1 MIRISLI
8 FSLMMVQI
16 ACGATQK
23 TTQIEERIPEEVALI
38 DSPPA
43 ETLPSEP
50 PPNEVSGSS
59 FLSPELDPSFQ
70 VLPSGKTL
78 SSIKVS
84 GNSLSLAKGTGDAFT
99 ASKKQSYLSLKAAT
113 LQQPEHKVRWAM
125 MDLDSGTVLAQSLS
139 AERRIFG
146 ASSSKIYVAGTLL
159 NQRQGALTSSQ
170 LQKMADM
177 LVVSSNSAW
186 TDLQQQIGGG
196 SSDKGRQL
204 NYEFTQ
210 SMGYPETRGFQGYL
224 GDMHGNELVAS
235 ETVQYLRDVYWGEF
249 PGAEYLWKVMY
260 TCRTGAS
267 RGRKY
272 IPKSIFVGGKTGT
285 YDGPT
290 ENPDTGGT
298 YQVKMRNHVITVNV
312 NGRQYG
318 IAVFANSGSDED
330 VALLVGGLLRE
341 YAGMKD

>member
-1 MIRISLI
+1 MIRFSLI

-23 TTQIEERIPEEVALI
+23 TSQMEEIISEEVAPI

-43 ETLPSEP
+43 EPLPSEM
-50 PPNEVSGSS
+50 PPNEATGSS
-59 FLSPELDPSFQ
+59 FLSPELDPNFQ
-70 VLPSGKTL
+70 KLPSGKSL
-78 SSIKVS
+78 SSISVS
-84 GNSLSLAKGTGDAFT
+84 GSALYLAKGTGEVFT
-99 ASKKQSYLSLKAAT
+99 SSKQQSYQLLKNAT
-113 LQQPEHKVRWAM
+113 LTQPEHKVRWAM
-125 MDLDSGTVLAQSLS
+125 MDLDSGAILAQSLS
-139 AERRIFG
+139 AHRRIFG

-159 NQRQGALTSSQ
+159 NQRQGALSSSQ

-186 TDLQQQIGGG
+186 TALQQEIGNG
-196 SSDKGRQL
+196 SADKGRQI

-224 GDMHGNELVAS
+224 GNMHGNELVAS
-235 ETVQYLRDVYWGEF
+235 ETVQYLRDIYWGQF
-249 PGAEYLWKVMY
+249 PGAGYLWKLMY
-260 TCRTGAS
+260 TCRTGAT

-272 IPKSIFVGGKTGT
+272 IPKSVFVGAKTGT

-290 ENPDTGGT
+290 ENPDTGGS
-298 YQVKMRNHVITVNV
+298 YQVKIRNHVITVNV

-318 IAVFANSGSDED
+318 VVVFANSGSDED
-330 VALLVGGLLRE
+330 VAILVGGLLRE
-341 YAGMKD
+341 YAGLKD